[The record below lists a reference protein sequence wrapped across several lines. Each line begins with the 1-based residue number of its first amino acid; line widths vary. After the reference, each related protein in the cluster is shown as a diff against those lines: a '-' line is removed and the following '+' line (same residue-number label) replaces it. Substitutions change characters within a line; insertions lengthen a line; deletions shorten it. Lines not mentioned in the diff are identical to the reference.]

1 MRNHLLL
8 SIILATAGAACAS
21 SGSHAE
27 KARDAHNERIDE
39 NTAARTRT
47 IERREEANVEGIE
60 EERVL
65 TNQQIDAHK
74 DSHAA
79 QDIEDA
85 KRVMDVSAERA
96 TYQTKANARV
106 QTIAVRIDAAQQKL
120 RALGSAAPRNNI
132 SEVEALREQHSGI
145 KRDLNALPEIPAAS
159 WEAEHEALDQRIS
172 ELNRRVKLLTDAI
185 EDA

>member
-21 SGSHAE
+21 NSQAE
-27 KARDAHNERIDE
+27 KVRDARNEKIDQ
-39 NTAARTRT
+39 NTVDRTRA
-47 IERREEANVEGIE
+47 IEQREERNVKGIE
-60 EERVL
+60 KERVL
-65 TNQQIDAHK
+65 TNDQIEAHK
-74 DSHAA
+74 DTHAEE
-79 QDIEDA
+79 DIEDA

-106 QTIAVRIDAAQQKL
+106 ETIAVRLDAAQQKL
-120 RALGSAAPRNNI
+120 RALGTSAPRNNV
-132 SEVEALREQHSGI
+132 SEVETLRKEHKVI
-145 KRDLNALPEIPAAS
+145 KRDLNALPEVPAAT